1 MKKFKICVYA
11 IAKDEEKNVEQWYNS
26 MKEADAV
33 YVLDTGSSDNTVS
46 KLKELGAIVE
56 QKIINPWRFDVAR
69 NESLKL
75 VPEDT
80 DIYVCTDLDET
91 ISPGWRKE
99 LEEIWEEG
107 TNQALYEYIYTK
119 NSSGVPTLT
128 FQFDKIHN
136 KDYEWECSIH
146 EVLKYTGPG
155 KRKTVKLPN
164 VKFTHHRDLTKD
176 RSIYKKLLVECADER
191 PNDARTARLLIREY
205 VKYKEWENVIKAT
218 EKYFKIERKCLKVYD
233 ATAKRY
239 MGRAYK
245 NLKKYD
251 EARKCYQE
259 AIELAKEYRDP
270 YLELAFLEKE
280 LYNYDTAIEL
290 IKQALT
296 IKEKDLRIVP
306 ETFSWSER
314 PYKEL
319 AELYKNKGKFKEA
332 YENIL
337 LAEKINSKNKDIQ
350 KLKKDIK
357 EILAL
362 NGELE

>member
-119 NSSGVPTLT
+119 NSSGDRASVA
-128 FQFDKIHN
+128 DKLS
-136 KDYEWECSIH
+136 E
-146 EVLKYTGPG
+146 
-155 KRKTVKLPN
+155 
-164 VKFTHHRDLTKD
+164 
-176 RSIYKKLLVECADER
+176 
-191 PNDARTARLLIREY
+191 TA
-205 VKYKEWENVIKAT
+205 VA
-218 EKYFKIERKCLKVYD
+218 
-233 ATAKRY
+233 
-239 MGRAYK
+239 
-245 NLKKYD
+245 
-251 EARKCYQE
+251 
-259 AIELAKEYRDP
+259 
-270 YLELAFLEKE
+270 
-280 LYNYDTAIEL
+280 
-290 IKQALT
+290 
-296 IKEKDLRIVP
+296 
-306 ETFSWSER
+306 
-314 PYKEL
+314 
-319 AELYKNKGKFKEA
+319 AE
-332 YENIL
+332 
-337 LAEKINSKNKDIQ
+337 
-350 KLKKDIK
+350 
-357 EILAL
+357 
-362 NGELE
+362 